1 MRKLFFL
8 FITQITVFTLSAG
21 GVFFFPA
28 SAVAQ
33 RVQAA
38 LIADADSGYVL
49 YADKADEKIYPAS
62 LTKLMTL
69 YLTFQALENGVL
81 RMEDELLISQKAA
94 AKPASKIYLKP
105 ETTLTVKEAILALI
119 VKSAN
124 DVAAVL
130 GESLAGSEEQF
141 AEMMTKAAHDLGMN
155 RTVFKNAS
163 GLYHKQQISTAR
175 DMAVLALALINH
187 FPQYYPLFTTKVA
200 TIQGKIYGNH
210 NNIIRLYK
218 GAEGLKTGYLNACGY
233 HVITTCRKKDMRL
246 VAVSLGQ
253 SSVKSRDASIVS
265 LLDKGFAKMEELRA
279 AQKNNTSNENP
290 FKQRPILN
298 ETEKKS
304 YLPKMRTSVQ
314 LMKESILSLKNTR
327 QISLPEKKTAGLA
340 NQKIT
345 LPLQEDNESY
355 WQVQAGAYASL
366 PMALKKAGNIEQLL
380 KETGIVQILPF
391 KDLWRVRV
399 FGLENEKKA
408 QEVSRLLQ
416 KNKLPCF
423 IISPKNHESQK
434 APDKKKET
442 SPVMIKKDKE

>member
-1 MRKLFFL
+1 MTAVTGLP
-8 FITQITVFTLSAG
+8 A
-21 GVFFFPA
+21 FFFPEQ
-28 SAVAQ
+28 AQ
-33 RVQAA
+33 AARIKAA

-49 YADKADEKIYPAS
+49 YADKADEEIYPAS

-69 YLTFQALENGVL
+69 YLTFQALDNGVL
-81 RMEDELLISQKAA
+81 RMEDELLISKKAA

-130 GESLAGSEEQF
+130 GEALAGSEEEF
-141 AEMMTKAAHDLGMN
+141 ADMMTKAAHDLGMN

-163 GLYHKQQISTAR
+163 GLHHKKQVSTAR

-233 HVITTCRKKDMRL
+233 HVISTCRKKDMRL

-253 SSVKSRDASIVS
+253 PSVKARDDSMVK
-265 LLDKGFAKMEELRA
+265 LLDKGFKKMEELRA
-279 AQKNNTSNENP
+279 KQKDTAAKDNP
-290 FKQRPILN
+290 FKKRPVLN
-298 ETEKKS
+298 ETDKKN
-304 YLPKMRTSVQ
+304 YLPKMRASVQ
-314 LMKESILSLKNTR
+314 LMKEDILSLKNTR
-327 QISLPEKKTAGLA
+327 QIALPADKTGGLK
-340 NQKIT
+340 NQKIS
-345 LPLQEDNESY
+345 LPLQGDNEAY

-366 PMALKKAGNIEQLL
+366 PTALKKAQNIEQILG
-380 KETGIVQILPF
+380 ETGIVQILPF
-391 KDLWRVRV
+391 GDLWRVRV

-408 QEVSRLLQ
+408 LEVSRLLQ

-423 IISPKNHESQK
+423 IIAPKTDGNK
-434 APDKKKET
+434 DAPNGEAEY
-442 SPVMIKKDKE
+442 PPLLIKKDKE